1 VSSEPILTVNGVEQA
16 SSAEQ
21 ASVEGV
27 DFVDA
32 HQLDP
37 VDVLRGLAHMDVLR
51 ERIAHCRGNRLRDF
65 PPLALT
71 AATRHLREFGH
82 ELAHGCCRPY
92 TESEA

>member
-1 VSSEPILTVNGVEQA
+1 MSDAILTVNGVEQA

-37 VDVLRGLAHMDVLR
+37 VDVIRGLAHMDVLR
-51 ERIAHCRGNRLRDF
+51 ERIAYCRGNRLRDF

-82 ELAHGCCRPY
+82 ELTYGCCRP
-92 TESEA
+92 EQVSSA